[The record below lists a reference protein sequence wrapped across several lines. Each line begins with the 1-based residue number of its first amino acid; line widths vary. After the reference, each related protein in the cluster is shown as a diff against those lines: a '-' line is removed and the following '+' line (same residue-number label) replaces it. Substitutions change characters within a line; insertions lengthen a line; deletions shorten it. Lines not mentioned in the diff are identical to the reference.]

1 MKEKTF
7 LRKRGTVIV
16 LALLC
21 CLLWG
26 SAFPCI
32 KLGYEWFA
40 IDTDDTFSQILFA
53 GLRFALAGAGVI
65 AVGSIRARRFLLPQS
80 GRTWRRCGILA
91 LVQTVAQY
99 VFFYIGLA
107 HTSGVKASVLEA
119 SNVFFA
125 ILLSALVFHQEKLR
139 FKNVLGCLL
148 GFGGVVLVNLSSG
161 SLGGGFSLAGD
172 GLMLLSAMAY
182 AVSSVLIKSFSQT
195 DDPVT
200 LSGWQFFFGGLIM
213 AAAGAAGGGQIT
225 AWQPKGIAMLLY
237 LAFVS
242 AAAYTIWGLLLK
254 YNNVSTVTVIG
265 FMNPVFGVLLSAAAL
280 GETEQ
285 ALRLQNLAA
294 LLLVCAGIFAVN
306 AANNG
311 KKSKNSHSEKSAN

>member
-1 MKEKTF
+1 MKAEVF
-7 LRKRGTVIV
+7 LKKRPAVII

-32 KLGYEWFA
+32 KLGYGWFA
-40 IDTDDTFSQILFA
+40 VDAGDTFAQILFA
-53 GLRFALAGAGVI
+53 GLRFTLAGAGVI
-65 AVGSIRARRFLLPQS
+65 AVGSLLARRFLLPKCP
-80 GRTWRRCGILA
+80 RTWRRCGVLA

-125 ILLSALVFHQEKLR
+125 ILLSALVFRQEKLQL
-139 FKNVLGCLL
+139 KNVAGCLL
-148 GFGGVVLVNLSSG
+148 GFAGVVLVNLSSG
-161 SLGGGFSLAGD
+161 GLGGGFTMAGD
-172 GLMLLSAMAY
+172 GLMLLSALAY
-182 AVSSVLIKSFSQT
+182 AVSSVLIKSFSKE

-200 LSGWQFFFGGLIM
+200 LSGWQFFFGGLILT
-213 AAAGAAGGGQIT
+213 AVGLLGGGRLT
-225 AWQPKGIAMLLY
+225 VWQPKGIAMLAY

-265 FMNPVFGVLLSAAAL
+265 FMNPVFGVLLSALAL

-294 LLLVCAGIFAVN
+294 LVLVCAGIFAVN
-306 AANNG
+306 AANIG
-311 KKSKNSHSEKSAN
+311 KLSKNTRI

>member
-1 MKEKTF
+1 MKEENF
-7 LRKRGTVIV
+7 LRRRGVVVT
-16 LALLC
+16 LAVLC

-40 IDTDDTFSQILFA
+40 IGADDTFSQILFA
-53 GLRFALAGAGVI
+53 GLRFALAGAGVV
-65 AVGSIRARRFLLPQS
+65 AAGSVRSRRFLLPQTK
-80 GRTWRRCGILA
+80 RTWRRCGILA

-107 HTSGVKASVLEA
+107 HTSGVKASVLVA

-125 ILLSALVFHQEKLR
+125 ILLSALAFRQEKLQ
-139 FKNVLGCLL
+139 FKNILGCLL
-148 GFGGVVLVNLSSG
+148 GFAGVVLVNLSSG
-161 SLGGGFSLAGD
+161 SLGGGFTLAGD
-172 GLMLLSAMAY
+172 ALMLLSALAY
-182 AVSSVLIKSFSQT
+182 AFSSVLIKSFSKE

-200 LSGWQFFFGGLIM
+200 LSGWQFFLGGLVM
-213 AAAGAAGGGQIT
+213 AAAGAAGGGTIT
-225 AWQPKGIAMLLY
+225 VWQPKGILMLVY

-242 AAAYTIWGLLLK
+242 AAAYTVWGLLLK

-265 FMNPVFGVLLSAAAL
+265 FMNPVFGVLLSALAL
-280 GETEQ
+280 GETDQ

-294 LLLVCAGIFAVN
+294 LILVCAGIFAVN
-306 AANNG
+306 MPNNR
-311 KKSKNSHSEKSAN
+311 KVSKNAQT

>member
-1 MKEKTF
+1 MKEETF
-7 LRKRGTVIV
+7 LRKRGAVIV
-16 LALLC
+16 LALVC

-40 IDTDDTFSQILFA
+40 IDANDTFSQILFA

-65 AVGSIRARRFLLPQS
+65 AAGSVRARRFLLPQS
-80 GRTWRRCGILA
+80 GRTWRRCGVLA

-125 ILLSALVFHQEKLR
+125 ILLSVLVFHQEKLR

-225 AWQPKGIAMLLY
+225 VWQPKGIAMLLY

-294 LLLVCAGIFAVN
+294 LVLVCAGIFAVN
-306 AANNG
+306 ATDNR
-311 KKSKNSHSEKSAN
+311 KMSKNTHS